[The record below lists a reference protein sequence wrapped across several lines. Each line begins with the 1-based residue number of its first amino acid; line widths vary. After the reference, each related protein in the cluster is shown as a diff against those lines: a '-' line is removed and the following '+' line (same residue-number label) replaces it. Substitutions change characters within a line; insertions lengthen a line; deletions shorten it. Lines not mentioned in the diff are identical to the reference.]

1 MTESKIGSM
10 FRNETCVTT
19 DLTVIT
25 GTGHTGTDLTEAGI
39 EQCGNPFD
47 DQINRFSF

>member
-1 MTESKIGSM
+1 MRTESKIGSM

-39 EQCGNPFD
+39 EQCGNPF
-47 DQINRFSF
+47 IR

>member
-1 MTESKIGSM
+1 M
-10 FRNETCVTT
+10 FRHETCVTT

-39 EQCGNPFD
+39 EQCGTHSFD